1 MSARLGSYLLLLLAG
16 VVRRRSRHD
25 GLWRGSAGLVLCR
38 MIGRLWLGEVGP
50 ADAAVRRRVGAINVS
65 LQLRLRH
72 GRGRVELRRA
82 RRRG

>member
-1 MSARLGSYLLLLLAG
+1 VGGWAHLLLLLLAG

-25 GLWRGSAGLVLCR
+25 GLWRGRAGLVLCR

-50 ADAAVRRRVGAINVS
+50 ADAVRRRIGAVNVS

-82 RRRG
+82 RGRC